1 MLIMARPKNIIEN
14 AAPPEGEGSWVL
26 SYGDMMSLLLCFFI
40 VIASISTVNQQALEE
55 VSSSMAKGMKK
66 KHTKPL
72 KAVVDDI
79 KKIVHEENLEK
90 EMSVEMG
97 PQGAEIKFAGQS
109 LFESAQADINT
120 SAYPILKKVSDV
132 LQKEDA
138 RAYYV
143 IVEGHTDSVPI
154 QSEIF
159 PSNWELSSARA
170 SSVIRYFNETGIEPK
185 RCKAIGYADTRP
197 ETANADALGN
207 PISSNQSKNRRVII
221 KLTKNLLE

>member
-1 MLIMARPKNIIEN
+1 MPRPKNIIES
-14 AAPPEGEGSWVL
+14 AAPPEGEGSWIL

-55 VSSSMAKGMKK
+55 VSSSMAKGIKK

-79 KKIVHEENLEK
+79 KKIVKEENLEK
-90 EMSVEMG
+90 DMSVDIG

-109 LFESAQADINT
+109 LFESAEAEINK
-120 SAYPILKKVSDV
+120 SAYSILKKVSTV

-138 RAYYV
+138 RGYYV
-143 IVEGHTDSVPI
+143 IVEGHTDNVPI

-170 SSVIRYFNETGIEPK
+170 SSVIRYFNETGIKPS

-197 ETANADALGN
+197 EAPNADATGN
-207 PISSNQSKNRRVII
+207 SLPLNQSKNRRVII